1 MEESMIDY
9 AWMNVVRRW
18 PRSLLMIGSVA
29 LMMTLVIT
37 TTGIV
42 NYQTQTM
49 NRHAAAAGG
58 KIYVQ
63 SRLAG
68 EQFPPQS
75 IDLPEGEADQILRR
89 AGLQPALS
97 GKALFW
103 ALRPA
108 LYPTDP
114 PQVLLVGIESGKE
127 EAFTGSVAYDVKPEL
142 GVEFFSQADCANPV
156 ILGNK
161 VAALLSQEA
170 GHILQPGES
179 LTVQETSLTI
189 IGILQG
195 SADPSVNNSLIVPLA
210 QAQSMLGT
218 PGRISSVILTVE
230 RLDQKD
236 GIIGEIHAADPKLNI
251 VTDEFIKRNAQAGL
265 KVFENII
272 DMVGVVVLVAAAAML
287 AAMTMMTVRERTREI
302 GVLRALGASA
312 AAISLS
318 VILEILCLSALG
330 SVLGGVASG
339 LLLRFAMTSNL
350 FDLVHILK
358 FMPLA
363 VVLTMLAGI
372 IPVWQIVR
380 VLPAESLRYE

>member
-1 MEESMIDY
+1 MFDY
-9 AWMNVVRRW
+9 AWINVIRRW

-58 KIYVQ
+58 KIFVQ

-68 EQFPPQS
+68 DQFPPQS
-75 IDLPEGEADQILRR
+75 IDLDEREADQILQR
-89 AGLQPALS
+89 GGIQPALS
-97 GKALFW
+97 AKVLFW

-108 LYPTDP
+108 QYPTDP

-127 EAFTGSVAYDVKPEL
+127 EAFTGSVAYDVKPER
-142 GVEFFSQADCANPV
+142 GVEFFSQADCPYPL
-156 ILGNK
+156 ILGYK

-170 GHILQPGES
+170 GHTIQPGES
-179 LTVQETSLTI
+179 LTVVDTPLTV
-189 IGILQG
+189 IGILQE
-195 SADPSVNNSLIVPLA
+195 SADQSVNNALIVPLILA
-210 QAQSMLGT
+210 QTMMET
-218 PGRISSVILTVE
+218 PGRISSAILTVE

-236 GIIGEIHAADPKLNI
+236 RIIEEIHAAYPKLNL

-272 DMVGVVVLVAAAAML
+272 DLVGVVVLVGAAAML
-287 AAMTMMTVRERTREI
+287 AAVTMMTVRERTREI

-312 AAISLS
+312 IKISAS
-318 VILEILCLSALG
+318 VILEIFWLSVLG
-330 SVLGGVASG
+330 SLLGGVASG

-350 FDLVHILK
+350 FDWVHILK
-358 FMPLA
+358 FLPLA
-363 VVLTMLAGI
+363 VVLTLLAGI